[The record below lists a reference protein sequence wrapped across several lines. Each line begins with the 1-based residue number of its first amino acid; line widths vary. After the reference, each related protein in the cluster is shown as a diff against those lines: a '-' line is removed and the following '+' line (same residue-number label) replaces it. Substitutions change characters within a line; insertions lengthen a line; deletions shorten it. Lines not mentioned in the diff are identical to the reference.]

1 LDDERVLSAL
11 RRSHIESLRARIL
24 ALLDDCYPQ
33 QMHTDILYWQLS
45 RKGIDTCIN
54 DVVREVHYLRDKDIV
69 NLECIVADRFLVT
82 ITAKGR
88 DVVAG
93 AVEEVGIMPIDL
105 SGD

>member
-1 LDDERVLSAL
+1 VDDERVLSAL
-11 RRSHIESLRARIL
+11 RRSHVESLRARIL

-33 QMHTDILYWQLS
+33 QMHTDVLYWQLS

-54 DVVREVHYLRDKDIV
+54 EVVREVHYLGEKDMM
-69 NLECIVADRFLVT
+69 NLECIVADRFLVA

-93 AVEEVGIMPIDL
+93 AVEEVGIMPIEPSRD
-105 SGD
+105 

>member
-1 LDDERVLSAL
+1 MDDARVLGAL

-24 ALLDDCYPQ
+24 ALLDDCYPH
-33 QMHTDILYWQLS
+33 QMHSDVIYSQLS
-45 RKGIDTCIN
+45 QKGVDTCIN
-54 DVVREVHYLRDKDIV
+54 EVVREVHYLRDKDMV
-69 NLECIVADRFLVT
+69 TLECITADRFLVT

-93 AVEEVGIMPIDL
+93 AVEEVGIMPSGL